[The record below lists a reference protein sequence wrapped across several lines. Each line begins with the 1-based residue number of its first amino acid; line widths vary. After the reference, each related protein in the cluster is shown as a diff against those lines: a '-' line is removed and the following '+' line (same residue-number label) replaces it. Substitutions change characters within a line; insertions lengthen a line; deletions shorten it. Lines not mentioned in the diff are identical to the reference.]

1 MKRAIVVFLA
11 LGALVTGACGGGKV
25 IVGVVLPES
34 GVAKA
39 YGPSLKAGIKLAF
52 DEAVAKNSP
61 KGIEARYRD
70 SMSNSEY
77 AIKEADELFKGGA
90 VLLLGGATS
99 EEAKA
104 LIPAVEKA
112 GRAIISPSAT
122 EPGLAASSNHF
133 FRIYPADDVEG
144 VVAAS
149 FLVTHKKVGKIL
161 IAFQKGLYADGML
174 PVFKSEVTK
183 LGGSIT
189 GEFPIGPTDWD
200 KAITEALTAQKP
212 DAVFMCGYGEEIL
225 ATLSLVRTN
234 KYGGVICATS
244 AISTGDVVRRA
255 GELAE
260 GVVVPTLT
268 LDFGSMQEPMKSF
281 VKSYRIANGGAMP
294 DLYAALGYDAAL
306 VALYSLKDPQPKD
319 NSELLQRI
327 MSQGDKQGVTGKAE
341 LRLRGQHH
349 PSSPHARDQGRQVR
363 GLRPVAGT
371 IGLPRTR

>member
-1 MKRAIVVFLA
+1 MRRAIVGLLA
-11 LGALVTGACGGGKV
+11 LGTLFTWACGGKKV

-34 GVAKA
+34 GIAKA

-52 DEAVAKNSP
+52 DEAVAENTP

-77 AIKEADELFKGGA
+77 AIKEAQELFKGGA
-90 VLLLGGATS
+90 VLLIGGATS
-99 EEAKA
+99 EGARA
-104 LIPAVEKA
+104 LIPEVEKT

-133 FRIYPADDVEG
+133 FRMAPADDVEG
-144 VVAAS
+144 AVAAS
-149 FLVTHKKVGKIL
+149 FLVTHKKAGKIL

-174 PVFKSEVTK
+174 PVFKADVTK

-200 KAITEALTAQKP
+200 KVIAEALAAQKP
-212 DAVFMCGYGEEIL
+212 DAVFICGYGEEIL
-225 ATLSLVRTN
+225 ATLSLLRNN
-234 KYGGVICATS
+234 KFAGLVCATS

-260 GVVVPTLT
+260 GVFVPTLK
-268 LDFGSMQEPMKSF
+268 LDFASSQEPMKSF
-281 VKSYRIANGGAMP
+281 VQKYKAANRGATP

-306 VALYSLKDPQPKD
+306 VALYALKDPQPK
-319 NSELLQRI
+319 NTSELLQRI
-327 MSQGDKQGVTGKAE
+327 MSQGDKQGVTGKLSFDAVGNTTH
-341 LRLRGQHH
+341 RPRMHVIKSGQFEDCD
-349 PSSPHARDQGRQVR
+349 PSPAQ
-363 GLRPVAGT
+363 
-371 IGLPRTR
+371 